1 MTDFEKL
8 KADFV
13 KCHVSDYLA
22 IKPYLEFLD
31 AAYYL
36 GHKEGKTN
44 IRKRKPVIRS
54 DGKEYGSLTEAG
66 EKNLITKS
74 AVGKAIKFN
83 YKAVGYYWEYKTI

>member
-1 MTDFEKL
+1 MKDFEKL

-36 GHKEGKTN
+36 GHKEGKAH

-54 DGKEYGSLTEAG
+54 DGKEYDSLMEAG
-66 EKNLITKS
+66 EKNLVNKS
-74 AVGKAIKFN
+74 TVGKAIKFN
-83 YKAVGYYWEYKTI
+83 HKAAGYYWKYKTI